1 MHHHVI
7 LCGARYQTQDS
18 MHVREA
24 LSQLSYPP
32 APDRKLFSKQIL
44 SISPNSFEFALQWEK
59 VKEETKTGEGMNV
72 CMTGDEC
79 RGTSD

>member
-1 MHHHVI
+1 
-7 LCGARYQTQDS
+7 

-32 APDRKLFSKQIL
+32 APDRKLFSKQML